1 MVATLAQAASA
12 AYYLESQR
20 SFRHPNEYYTAG
32 EEPDGVWFS
41 PHALFGLAD
50 GGKVDS
56 SDFHRLYN
64 GFAPNTGAK
73 LTQNAGTE
81 RRSAG
86 LDLTFSA
93 DKSVSALWAV
103 ADPELRAEIERA
115 HNDAARV
122 ALEETVLR
130 HCAYTRIRNRDGDIE
145 VLPADIS
152 AAMFQHGTSRDND
165 PQLHTHCV
173 IFNAARTHRDGKY
186 RALHQHP
193 VYTWMKAAGAVY
205 RNAMAWSLQECLG
218 IRMEQYGKDG
228 EFTRIAGMP
237 GDLTGHWSKRRAAII
252 EAAREM
258 GFTVEGNA
266 PRAAAANKITRAG
279 KSPDNDPEIR
289 HRRWRGEADDFI
301 EREALIASLLS
312 KSEEITQEQIR
323 ALTEVLEDLPYRLTR
338 EEAVFRLPDIVE
350 RVGNATAG
358 LLGRDAVA
366 TSIERVLLSPE
377 VVRLTRPPR
386 SAEGRADMAHTRL
399 YSTRHNLQ
407 MEMEVRDMAAGMAA
421 GIGHSLSVQAIE
433 AKVTGL
439 LKAGYPLS
447 DEQIAAIR
455 SVTSSGGRVA
465 IIEGAAGSG
474 KTTTLRPI
482 ADLYR
487 EHGQSIIAT
496 AVAWRT
502 AVALGNDVDARPFCV
517 DKLLRLAARGG
528 IDIDGDTTIIVDEAG
543 MLSTRQA
550 HHILQLSERHGA
562 KIVFAGDTQQQQP
575 VEAGPGLRLIR
586 DAVGSVR
593 VDRIRR
599 QKADLEDILV
609 HVHGET
615 PEAARFQAG
624 LMGEQ
629 ERARILSNYESM
641 EEKPEFTPWQ
651 VAASEA
657 LRDGDAESAIAAHHA
672 RGRFH
677 IGYDEEKTLTG
688 LVDDWDRYQRA
699 NPGKSS
705 VVLARTRAEVR
716 ALSHLMR
723 ERRFAALT
731 DGERADTDRA
741 HADRVTVTVS
751 RGTEDDRATSPL
763 EIVRGD
769 RLRIGATH
777 WQKQLFNGT
786 VITVDDFKVQRGEA
800 GTEPSVLISART
812 EDGRAVSFHHDEI
825 RDWYGNIRLDH
836 GYALTI
842 TSAQGLTVDR
852 TFLLADARP
861 ARETI
866 YPAATRHREG
876 LDIYVNRAPLALDIA
891 DRRADNDRET
901 AVTDTE
907 IRAWLAERWSRSQ
920 PKEAALDYMADGIWQ
935 DSRENVREGRSR
947 SSGETPDETGEV
959 RAAANDNTLARIARD
974 VRRTAFRWRY
984 AQAVSSFVDG
994 RRQVL
999 AAYDD
1004 LRHRTRIEGD
1014 AVALSGA
1021 YRETLTRH
1029 AVLLKQAAAFRARPD
1044 DFASLLAQRGGIGR
1058 KDLDAF
1064 EELHARARGHR
1075 RAATMRYLHQIK
1087 READQQ
1093 GLEPEMRQGVLP
1105 LEGGA
1110 IEAAERTE
1118 TEARNTDSAPTEVHA
1133 GVSVPMRNV
1142 EPAKPYWYAPYMA
1155 LRQDW
1160 NAFIEGAR
1168 QAGIM
1173 TFYASGYAD
1182 MIPRIRALAEN
1193 PDVPAVTRQPMMQV
1207 LENHQRYLS
1216 TRKHIEDYL
1225 DQVDRHIEEHDSME
1239 NLAEELDMKVAEI
1252 SDYPDWRQENDR
1264 LTVAGEAILSD
1275 METHGPHLDNILI
1288 GETRMKWA
1296 LLNMSR
1302 AIRRDDEAIS
1312 EEAIAAEKL
1321 LAQPETPEER
1331 EQWAELEALKF
1342 RRLQSAADNAAT
1354 QEEREAAQKDFDD
1367 YVERHSEKYDT
1378 PGEEEHESRS
1388 ISRSWSIRL

>member
-32 EEPDGVWFS
+32 EEPDGVWFN
-41 PHALFGLAD
+41 PNGLFGLVD

-64 GFAPNTGAK
+64 GFAPDSGGK
-73 LTQNAGTE
+73 LTRNAGSE

-86 LDLTFSA
+86 LDMTFSA

-103 ADPELRAEIERA
+103 GDPGLRSEIEQA
-115 HNDAARV
+115 HNHAARV
-122 ALEETVLR
+122 ALEETVLT
-130 HCAYTRIRNRDGDIE
+130 HCAYTRIRNRDGEIE
-145 VLPADIS
+145 VLPADIA
-152 AAMFQHGTSRDND
+152 AAMFQHGASRDND

-205 RNAMAWSLQECLG
+205 RNALAWSLQERLG

-228 EFTRIAGMP
+228 EFTRVAGMP
-237 GDLTGHWSKRRAAII
+237 EDLIGHWSKRRAAII

-289 HRRWRGEADDFI
+289 HQRWRGEAEGYV
-301 EREALIASLLS
+301 EREALIASLLG
-312 KSEEITQEQIR
+312 KSEGITQEQIR
-323 ALTEVLEDLPYRLTR
+323 ALTEVLEDLPERFTR

-358 LLGRDAVA
+358 LLNRDAVA

-407 MEMEVRDMAAGMAA
+407 MEQEVRDMAEGMAA
-421 GIGHSLSVQAIE
+421 DTGHSLSAQAIG
-433 AKVTGL
+433 AKVAGL

-447 DEQIAAIR
+447 EEQVAAIR
-455 SVTSSGGRVA
+455 AVTSSSGRVA

-487 EHGQSIIAT
+487 EHGNNIIAT

-528 IDIDGDTTIIVDEAG
+528 IDIDGDTAIIVDEAG

-599 QKADLEDILV
+599 QKADPEDILV

-615 PEAARFQAG
+615 PEAARFRAE

-629 ERARILSNYESM
+629 ERAKILGDYEAM
-641 EEKPEFTPWQ
+641 AEKPQFTPWQ

-657 LRDGDAESAIAAHHA
+657 LRDGDAVSAIAAHHA

-699 NPGKSS
+699 NPDKSS

-723 ERRFAALT
+723 ERRFAALP
-731 DGERADTDRA
+731 DGERADTE
-741 HADRVTVTVS
+741 RVTVIVS
-751 RGTEDDRATSPL
+751 RGTEDERTASPL
-763 EIVRGD
+763 EIARGD

-777 WQKQLFNGT
+777 WEKQLFNGT
-786 VITVDDFKVQRGEA
+786 VVTVDDFKVQRGEA
-800 GTEPSVLISART
+800 GKEPSVLISAHT
-812 EDGRAVSFHHDEI
+812 EDGRAASFRHDEI

-876 LDIYVNRAPLALDIA
+876 LDIYVNRVPLALDIA
-891 DRRADNDRET
+891 DRRADNDREV

-907 IRAWLAERWSRSQ
+907 IRAYLAERWSRSQ
-920 PKEAALDYMADGIWQ
+920 PKEAALDYMANGVWEER
-935 DSRENVREGRSR
+935 RENVREDRSP
-947 SSGETPDETGEV
+947 SPGEAQGEAGEV
-959 RAAANDNTLARIARD
+959 RAAANDNALARIARD
-974 VRRTAFRWRY
+974 VRRTAFVWRH
-984 AQAVSSFVDG
+984 AQAVGSFVDG

-1004 LRHRTRIEGD
+1004 LRERTRIEGD

-1029 AVLLKQAAAFRARPD
+1029 AVLLKQAETFRARPGE
-1044 DFASLLAQRGGIGR
+1044 FASLLAERGGIGR

-1064 EELHARARGHR
+1064 KELHTWVRRHR
-1075 RAATMRYLHQIK
+1075 RAATMRYVHRVKQ
-1087 READQQ
+1087 EAAQQ
-1093 GLEPEMRQGVLP
+1093 GVEPDMRQG
-1105 LEGGA
+1105 
-1110 IEAAERTE
+1110 EAAAITPAGRIQSIGP
-1118 TEARNTDSAPTEVHA
+1118 RDDSAQSRAHPATPNTPPVA
-1133 GVSVPMRNV
+1133 APVRKA
-1142 EPAKPYWYAPYMA
+1142 EPVKPYWYAPYMA

-1173 TFYASGYAD
+1173 TFYAKGYAD
-1182 MIPRIRALAEN
+1182 MIPRIQALAEN
-1193 PDVPAVTRQPMMQV
+1193 PDVPAVTRAPMMQV

-1225 DQVDRHIEEHDSME
+1225 DQVDRHIEEYDSME
-1239 NLAEELDMKVAEI
+1239 SLAEELDMKVAEI
-1252 SDYPDWRQENDR
+1252 SDYPDWRRENDH
-1264 LTVAGEAILSD
+1264 LTTAGEAILSD
-1275 METHGPHLDNILI
+1275 METHGPHLDHILI
-1288 GETRMKWA
+1288 GETRMNWA

-1302 AIRRDDEAIS
+1302 AIRRDDEAVS
-1312 EEAIAAEKL
+1312 EEAIAAEEL
-1321 LAQPETPEER
+1321 LAQPETPEQR
-1331 EQWAELEALKF
+1331 EQMAELEALKF

-1354 QEEREAAQKDFDD
+1354 QEEREAAQKEFDD
-1367 YVERHSEKYDT
+1367 YVERHSDS
-1378 PGEEEHESRS
+1378 PGEEEHEGRS

>member
-32 EEPDGVWFS
+32 EEPDGVWFN
-41 PHALFGLAD
+41 PKGLFGLAD
-50 GGKVDS
+50 GGKLDS

-64 GFAPNTGAK
+64 GFAPNTGGR
-73 LTQNAGTE
+73 LTQNAGSE

-103 ADPELRAEIERA
+103 ADPELRSEIERA

-130 HCAYTRIRNRDGDIE
+130 HCAYTRIRNRDGEIE

-205 RNAMAWSLQECLG
+205 RNAMAWSLQERLG
-218 IRMEQYGKDG
+218 IRIEQYGKDG

-289 HRRWRGEADDFI
+289 HQRWRGEAAGYI
-301 EREALIASLLS
+301 EREALIASLLD
-312 KSEEITQEQIR
+312 KAEEITQEQIR
-323 ALTEVLEDLPYRLTR
+323 ALTAVMEDLPYRLTR

-366 TSIERVLLSPE
+366 TSVERVLLSPE

-421 GIGHSLSVQAIE
+421 DAGHSLSTQAIE
-433 AKVTGL
+433 AKVSGL
-439 LKAGYPLS
+439 LEAGYPLS
-447 DEQIAAIR
+447 EEQIAAIR
-455 SVTSSGGRVA
+455 AVTSSGGRVA

-528 IDIDGDTTIIVDEAG
+528 MEINKDTTIIVDEAG

-599 QKADLEDILV
+599 QKADVEDILV
-609 HVHGET
+609 QVHGET
-615 PEAARFQAG
+615 PEAARFRAG

-629 ERARILSNYESM
+629 ERTRILGNYEAM
-641 EEKPEFTPWQ
+641 EDKPRFTPWQ

-657 LRDGDAESAIAAHHA
+657 LRDGDAASAIAAHHL

-699 NPGKSS
+699 NPDKSS

-723 ERRFAALT
+723 ERRFAAPP
-731 DGERADTDRA
+731 DAERAD
-741 HADRVTVTVS
+741 ADRVTVTVS

-763 EIVRGD
+763 EIARGD

-777 WQKQLFNGT
+777 WEKQLFNGT
-786 VITVDDFKVQRGEA
+786 VVTVDDFKVQRGEA

-876 LDIYVNRAPLALDIA
+876 LDIYVNRTPLALDIA
-891 DRRADNDRET
+891 DRRADNDREV

-935 DSRENVREGRSR
+935 DRRENVREAKSR
-947 SSGETPDETGEV
+947 SSGETQGETGKV
-959 RAAANDNTLARIARD
+959 RAAANDNALARIARD
-974 VRRTAFRWRY
+974 VRRTAFGWRH
-984 AQAVSSFVDG
+984 AQAVTSFVNG
-994 RRQVL
+994 HRQVL
-999 AAYDD
+999 AAYED
-1004 LRHRTRIEGD
+1004 LRERTRAEGD
-1014 AVALSGA
+1014 SVALGGA
-1021 YRETLTRH
+1021 FRETLSRH
-1029 AVLLKQAAAFRARPD
+1029 AVLLKQAEIFRARPD
-1044 DFASLLAQRGGIGR
+1044 DFASLLAQRGGVGR

-1064 EELHARARGHR
+1064 EDLHIRARRHR
-1075 RAATMRYLHQIK
+1075 RAATMRYVHRIK
-1087 READQQ
+1087 REAELQ
-1093 GLEPEMRQGVLP
+1093 GIEVERRQGVLA

-1110 IEAAERTE
+1110 IEAAERAE
-1118 TEARNTDSAPTEVHA
+1118 TEERNTIAAPAEVA
-1133 GVSVPMRNV
+1133 VPVRNV
-1142 EPAKPYWYAPYMA
+1142 EPAKRYWYAPYMT

-1173 TFYASGYAD
+1173 TFYAKGYAD

-1193 PDVPAVTRQPMMQV
+1193 SDVPAVTRAPMMQV

-1225 DQVDRHIEEHDSME
+1225 NHVDRHIEEHDSME
-1239 NLAEELDMKVAEI
+1239 SLAEELDMKVAEI
-1252 SDYPDWRQENDR
+1252 SDYPDWRRENDR
-1264 LTVAGEAILSD
+1264 LIVAGEAILSD
-1275 METHGPHLDNILI
+1275 METHGPHLDHIVI

-1302 AIRRDDEAIS
+1302 ALRRDDEAIS
-1312 EEAIAAEKL
+1312 EEAIAADKL

-1331 EQWAELEALKF
+1331 EQQAEREALKF
-1342 RRLQSAADNAAT
+1342 RRLQSAADDAAT
-1354 QEEREAAQKDFDD
+1354 QEEREAAQKEFDD
-1367 YVERHSEKYDT
+1367 YVERHSEKHDT
-1378 PGEEEHESRS
+1378 HGEEEHEGRS

>member
-32 EEPDGVWFS
+32 EEPDGVWFN
-41 PHALFGLAD
+41 PKGLFGLAD

-64 GFAPNTGAK
+64 GFAPNTGGK
-73 LTQNAGTE
+73 LTQNAGSE

-86 LDLTFSA
+86 LDMTFSA

-122 ALEETVLR
+122 ALEETVVR

-145 VLPADIS
+145 VLPADIT
-152 AAMFQHGTSRDND
+152 AGMFPHGTSRDND

-173 IFNAARTHRDGKY
+173 IFNAARTHKDGKY

-205 RNAMAWSLQECLG
+205 RNAMAWSLQERLG

-237 GDLTGHWSKRRAAII
+237 GDLIGHWSKRRAAII

-289 HRRWRGEADDFI
+289 HARWRGEAEGYV
-301 EREALIASLLS
+301 EREALIASLLG
-312 KSEEITQEQIR
+312 KAEEITQEQVR
-323 ALTEVLEDLPYRLTR
+323 ALTEVLEDLPERLTR

-358 LLGRDAVA
+358 LLNHEAVA
-366 TSIERVLLSPE
+366 TSIERVLLNPE

-399 YSTRHNLQ
+399 YSTRHTLQ
-407 MEMEVRDMAAGMAA
+407 MEQEVRDMAAGMAT
-421 GIGHSLSVQAIE
+421 GTEHSLSAQAIE
-433 AKVTGL
+433 AKVAGL

-447 DEQIAAIR
+447 EEQIAAIR
-455 SVTSSGGRVA
+455 TVTSSGGRVA

-517 DKLLRLAARGG
+517 DKMLRLAARGG
-528 IDIDGDTTIIVDEAG
+528 IEINKDTTIIVDEAG
-543 MLSTRQA
+543 MLSSRQA
-550 HHILQLSERHGA
+550 HHILRLSERHGA

-615 PEAARFQAG
+615 PESARFQAG

-629 ERARILSNYESM
+629 GRDRILSDYEAK

-657 LRDGDAESAIAAHHA
+657 LRDGDAASAIAAHHA

-723 ERRFAALT
+723 ERRFAVLT
-731 DGERADTDRA
+731 DGERADTDR
-741 HADRVTVTVS
+741 VTVIVS
-751 RGTEDDRATSPL
+751 RGTEDERTTSPL

-777 WQKQLFNGT
+777 WEKQLFNGT
-786 VITVDDFKVQRGEA
+786 VVTVEDFKVERAEA
-800 GTEPSVLISART
+800 GTEPSVLISGHT
-812 EDGRAVSFHHDEI
+812 EDGRKVSFRHDEI

-891 DRRADNDRET
+891 DRRADNDREV

-907 IRAWLAERWSRSQ
+907 IRAYLAERWSRSQ
-920 PKEAALDYMADGIWQ
+920 PKEAALDYMADGTWESQRQNIQ
-935 DSRENVREGRSR
+935 EVNARSIRETQ
-947 SSGETPDETGEV
+947 GESPEA
-959 RAAANDNTLARIARD
+959 RAAANDNALARIARD
-974 VRRTAFRWRY
+974 IRRATFGWRH
-984 AQAVSSFVDG
+984 AQAVSAFTDG
-994 RRQVL
+994 REEVL
-999 AAYDD
+999 EAYDD
-1004 LRHRTRIEGD
+1004 LRERTRAEGD
-1014 AVALSGA
+1014 TVALGRA
-1021 YRETLTRH
+1021 YRETLNRH

-1044 DFASLLAQRGGIGR
+1044 DFASLLAERGGIGR

-1064 EELHARARGHR
+1064 EELHARARRPPARGHDALRASDQTGSGATRTGAGETPGGIGAGGRACRCGGTGRNGGTERDCSTLSSPRRGGATCRASGAREAGLVCALYGIAPGLEQPHR
-1075 RAATMRYLHQIK
+1075 RRPASRYPFIL
-1087 READQQ
+1087 
-1093 GLEPEMRQGVLP
+1093 RQGIRGHDP
-1105 LEGGA
+1105 AHPGDCGEPGRAGQGTGA
-1110 IEAAERTE
+1110 H
-1118 TEARNTDSAPTEVHA
+1118 DP
-1133 GVSVPMRNV
+1133 
-1142 EPAKPYWYAPYMA
+1142 
-1155 LRQDW
+1155 
-1160 NAFIEGAR
+1160 GA
-1168 QAGIM
+1168 
-1173 TFYASGYAD
+1173 
-1182 MIPRIRALAEN
+1182 
-1193 PDVPAVTRQPMMQV
+1193 
-1207 LENHQRYLS
+1207 
-1216 TRKHIEDYL
+1216 
-1225 DQVDRHIEEHDSME
+1225 
-1239 NLAEELDMKVAEI
+1239 
-1252 SDYPDWRQENDR
+1252 
-1264 LTVAGEAILSD
+1264 
-1275 METHGPHLDNILI
+1275 
-1288 GETRMKWA
+1288 
-1296 LLNMSR
+1296 
-1302 AIRRDDEAIS
+1302 
-1312 EEAIAAEKL
+1312 
-1321 LAQPETPEER
+1321 
-1331 EQWAELEALKF
+1331 
-1342 RRLQSAADNAAT
+1342 
-1354 QEEREAAQKDFDD
+1354 
-1367 YVERHSEKYDT
+1367 
-1378 PGEEEHESRS
+1378 
-1388 ISRSWSIRL
+1388 

>member
-32 EEPDGVWFS
+32 EEPDGVWFN
-41 PHALFGLAD
+41 PKGLFGLAD

-64 GFAPNTGAK
+64 GFAPNTGGK
-73 LTQNAGTE
+73 LTQNAGSE

-86 LDLTFSA
+86 LDMTFSA

-103 ADPELRAEIERA
+103 ADPGLRSAIERT
-115 HNDAARV
+115 HNDAARL
-122 ALEETVLR
+122 ALEETVMR
-130 HCAYTRIRNRDGDIE
+130 HCGYTRIRNREGDIE

-205 RNAMAWSLQECLG
+205 RNAMSWSLQERLG

-228 EFTRIAGMP
+228 EFTRIAGIP
-237 GDLTGHWSKRRAAII
+237 DDLIGHWSKRRAAII

-289 HRRWRGEADDFI
+289 HRRWRGEADGFI
-301 EREALIASLLS
+301 EREALIASLLD
-312 KSEEITQEQIR
+312 KAEDITQQQIR
-323 ALTEVLEDLPYRLTR
+323 DLTAVLEDLPDRLTR

-358 LLGRDAVA
+358 LLNRDAVA

-407 MEMEVRDMAAGMAA
+407 MEMEVRDMAAGMDADA
-421 GIGHSLSVQAIE
+421 GHSLSAQAID

-439 LKAGYPLS
+439 LEAGYPLS
-447 DEQIAAIR
+447 EEQIAAIR
-455 SVTSSGGRVA
+455 AVTSSGGRVA

-502 AVALGNDVDARPFCV
+502 AVALGNDVEARPFCV

-528 IDIDGDTTIIVDEAG
+528 MEINKDTTIIVDEAG

-599 QKADLEDILV
+599 QKADVEDILV

-615 PEAARFQAG
+615 PEAARFRSG

-629 ERARILSNYESM
+629 ERTRILGDYEAM
-641 EEKPEFTPWQ
+641 EDKPRFTPWQ

-657 LRDGDAESAIAAHHA
+657 LRDGDAASAIAAHHL

-723 ERRFAALT
+723 QHRFAALP
-731 DGERADTDRA
+731 DGERAD
-741 HADRVTVTVS
+741 ADRVTVIVS
-751 RGTEDDRATSPL
+751 RGTEDDRTASPL
-763 EIVRGD
+763 EIARGD

-777 WQKQLFNGT
+777 WEKQLFNGT
-786 VITVDDFKVQRGEA
+786 VVTVDDFKVERAEA

-891 DRRADNDRET
+891 DRRADNDREV

-920 PKEAALDYMADGIWQ
+920 PKEAALDYMAGDIWEER
-935 DSRENVREGRSR
+935 RENVRENRSR
-947 SSGETPDETGEV
+947 SPGEGQGEVGEV
-959 RAAANDNTLARIARD
+959 RAAANDNALARIARD
-974 VRRTAFRWRY
+974 VRRTAFGWRH
-984 AQAVSSFVDG
+984 AQAVGSFVDG

-1004 LRHRTRIEGD
+1004 LRERTRIEGD
-1014 AVALSGA
+1014 AVALGGA
-1021 YRETLTRH
+1021 FQETLTRH
-1029 AVLLKQAAAFRARPD
+1029 AVLLKQAATFRARPG
-1044 DFASLLAQRGGIGR
+1044 DFASLLAERGGIGR
-1058 KDLDAF
+1058 KDLYAF
-1064 EELHARARGHR
+1064 ENLHTRARRHR
-1075 RAATMRYLHQIK
+1075 RAATMRYVHRVKQ
-1087 READQQ
+1087 ETAQQ
-1093 GLEPEMRQGVLP
+1093 GVEPDIRQG
-1105 LEGGA
+1105 
-1110 IEAAERTE
+1110 EAAAIAPVERIQPVGP
-1118 TEARNTDSAPTEVHA
+1118 RHDSAQSQVHA
-1133 GVSVPMRNV
+1133 ATPYTPPVAAPVRDT
-1142 EPAKPYWYAPYMA
+1142 EPVKPYWYAPYMA

-1173 TFYASGYAD
+1173 TFYANGYAD

-1193 PDVPAVTRQPMMQV
+1193 PDVPAVTRAPMMQV

-1239 NLAEELDMKVAEI
+1239 SLAEELDMKVAEI
-1252 SDYPDWRQENDR
+1252 SDYPDWRRENDR
-1264 LTVAGEAILSD
+1264 LTAAGEAILSD

-1288 GETRMKWA
+1288 GETRMNWA

-1321 LAQPETPEER
+1321 IAQPETPEER
-1331 EQWAELEALKF
+1331 EQMAELEALKF
-1342 RRLQSAADNAAT
+1342 RRLQSAVDDAAT
-1354 QEEREAAQKDFDD
+1354 QEEREAALKEFDD
-1367 YVERHSEKYDT
+1367 YVERHSDS
-1378 PGEEEHESRS
+1378 PGEEEHEGRS